1 MKRFFE
7 LVFIYLIGVVFLIAL
22 AVRVSE
28 VDRNSVSNTS
38 VASNYTI
45 DLSNYE

>member
-7 LVFIYLIGVVFLIAL
+7 IVFIYLGVLFLLTLAL
-22 AVRVSE
+22 RVQE
-28 VDRNSVSNTS
+28 VDRASVSNTS

-45 DLSNYE
+45 DLTNYE

>member
-7 LVFIYLIGVVFLIAL
+7 IVFIYLLGVLFLLTLAL
-22 AVRVSE
+22 RVQE
-28 VDRNSVSNTS
+28 VDKASVSNTS

-45 DLSNYE
+45 DLTNYE